1 MIKSFEEVA
10 DMAFRADEEIK
21 DGKAWAENYLLS
33 RLNDLSIKEQSDSRT
48 ALQDILI
55 DLGPVIDWYPDWHPL
70 LNIQNNTR
78 NVVVPH
84 ADCGYQGLDHTVF
97 FAHGFITCPY
107 GDGEDVIE
115 SVHAQK
121 YNDVAFISAERLDVK
136 FYSSHATAILVKC
149 EWNKPLYDDGT
160 IPLSTATPLILEKA
174 IDASKISTFAE
185 TWDNM
190 LPHLLGKPH
199 GRRSSLFVNQETG
212 QAIKRTWEILINS
225 GMFGPINTRK

>member
-1 MIKSFEEVA
+1 
-10 DMAFRADEEIK
+10 MAFRADEEIK

-33 RLNDLSIKEQSDSRT
+33 RLNDLSTKEQSESRSV
-48 ALQDILI
+48 LQDLFI

-70 LNIQNNTR
+70 LNIQKKTR
-78 NVVVPH
+78 QVVAPH
-84 ADCGYQGLDHTVF
+84 SDCGYKGLDHTVF
-97 FAHGFITCPY
+97 FTHGFITCPY
-107 GDGEDVIE
+107 DDGQKVID
-115 SVHAQK
+115 SVRKQIL
-121 YNDVAFISAERLDVK
+121 NDAALITAERLAVK
-136 FYSSHATAILVKC
+136 FYSSQATAVLIKC

-160 IPLSTATPLILEKA
+160 IPLSTAMPLILEKA
-174 IDASKISTFAE
+174 VDASKISTFAE

-212 QAIKRTWEILINS
+212 QAIKKTWELLINS

>member
-1 MIKSFEEVA
+1 
-10 DMAFRADEEIK
+10 MAFRADEEIK
-21 DGKAWAENYLLS
+21 DGRAWAENYLLS
-33 RLNDLSIKEQSDSRT
+33 RLNDLSIEERRESKSFLED
-48 ALQDILI
+48 LFI

-70 LNIQNNTR
+70 LNIQKNSR

-84 ADCGYQGLDHTVF
+84 ADCGYKDLDHTVF

-107 GDGEDVIE
+107 ADGQRVID
-115 SVHAQK
+115 SVHQQLRNNHAL
-121 YNDVAFISAERLDVK
+121 ITAERLGVK
-136 FYSSHATAILVKC
+136 FYSSKATAILVKC
-149 EWNKPLYDDGT
+149 EWSKPLYEDGT
-160 IPLSTATPLILEKA
+160 IPLSTAMPLILEKA
-174 IDASKISTFAE
+174 IEASKMSSCAE

-212 QAIKRTWEILINS
+212 QAIKKTWEMLINS

>member
-1 MIKSFEEVA
+1 
-10 DMAFRADEEIK
+10 MAFRADEEIK

-33 RLNDLSIKEQSDSRT
+33 RLNDLGDKEKSASRNT
-48 ALQDILI
+48 LQKLFM

-78 NVVVPH
+78 SVVVPH

-115 SVHAQK
+115 SVQAQK

-136 FYSSHATAILVKC
+136 FYSSQATAILVKC

-160 IPLSTATPLILEKA
+160 IPLSMAMPLILEKA
-174 IDASKISTFAE
+174 INASKISTSAE

-212 QAIKRTWEILINS
+212 QAIKKTWELLINS

>member
-1 MIKSFEEVA
+1 
-10 DMAFRADEEIK
+10 MAFRADEEIK

-33 RLNDLSIKEQSDSRT
+33 RLNDLGDKEKSESRNT
-48 ALQDILI
+48 LQKLFM

-78 NVVVPH
+78 SVVVPH

-115 SVHAQK
+115 SVQAQK

-136 FYSSHATAILVKC
+136 FYSSQATAILVKC

-160 IPLSTATPLILEKA
+160 IPLSMAMPLILEKA
-174 IDASKISTFAE
+174 INASKISTSAE

-212 QAIKRTWEILINS
+212 QAIKKTWELLINS